1 MNDPRVVEPYNVPRV
16 LIADGR
22 WRESR
27 MPANQGLINHL
38 TLDVISTFYKRRFDE
53 LLDLRFL
60 LPQRGAADQVRQ
72 ETNLA
77 FKSRV
82 DSDENAVALSFG
94 KSAHR

>member
-1 MNDPRVVEPYNVPRV
+1 MNDRRVTEPYNVPGV

-38 TLDVISTFYKRRFDE
+38 TLDGISTFYKRRFDE

-60 LPQRGAADQVRQ
+60 LPQRGATDQVRQ

-82 DSDENAVALSFG
+82 DSDENAFALRFG
-94 KSAHR
+94 KSAPR

>member
-1 MNDPRVVEPYNVPRV
+1 
-16 LIADGR
+16 
-22 WRESR
+22 
-27 MPANQGLINHL
+27 MPTNQGLINHL
-38 TLDVISTFYKRRFDE
+38 TLDIISTFYKRRFDE
-53 LLDLRFL
+53 LLDLGFL

-77 FKSRV
+77 FKGRV

>member
-1 MNDPRVVEPYNVPRV
+1 M
-16 LIADGR
+16 L
-22 WRESR
+22 
-27 MPANQGLINHL
+27 ANQGLFNHL
-38 TLDVISTFYKRRFDE
+38 TLDVISTVYKRRFDE

-72 ETNLA
+72 EINLA

-94 KSAHR
+94 KSADR

>member
-1 MNDPRVVEPYNVPRV
+1 
-16 LIADGR
+16 
-22 WRESR
+22 
-27 MPANQGLINHL
+27 MPANQSLINHL
-38 TLDVISTFYKRRFDE
+38 TLDVIPTFYKRRFDE

-77 FKSRV
+77 FKSCV

-94 KSAHR
+94 KSAPR